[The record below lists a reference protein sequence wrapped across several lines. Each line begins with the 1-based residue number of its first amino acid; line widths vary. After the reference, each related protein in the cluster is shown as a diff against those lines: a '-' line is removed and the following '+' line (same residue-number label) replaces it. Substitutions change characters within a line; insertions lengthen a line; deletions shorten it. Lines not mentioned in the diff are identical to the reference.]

1 MTKTDMIRNN
11 IEQNNGYLFMSEIE
25 DLGISRTYILRYV
38 KDNEL
43 ERVAKGIYITGETWP
58 DILYIYCIRN
68 PQIIYSGET
77 ALYLHSLIDREY
89 SDICVSVPSGYNG
102 SRLREKGVIV
112 HQERDGKY
120 GLGMTDCETQFG
132 NTVRLYDRERC
143 ICDLIKNRDSY
154 DIQMFQTA
162 LKEYMRRKDRDLN
175 KLIKYAEVLKMR
187 EEVMKYVEVMV

>member
-1 MTKTDMIRNN
+1 
-11 IEQNNGYLFMSEIE
+11 
-25 DLGISRTYILRYV
+25 
-38 KDNEL
+38 
-43 ERVAKGIYITGETWP
+43 
-58 DILYIYCIRN
+58 
-68 PQIIYSGET
+68 
-77 ALYLHSLIDREY
+77 
-89 SDICVSVPSGYNG
+89 
-102 SRLREKGVIV
+102 
-112 HQERDGKY
+112 
-120 GLGMTDCETQFG
+120 MTDCETQFG

>member
-1 MTKTDMIRNN
+1 MIRNN

-25 DLGISRTYILRYV
+25 DFGISRTYILRYV

-68 PQIIYSGET
+68 PKIIYSGET

-112 HQERDGKY
+112 HQERDGIY
-120 GLGMTDCETQFG
+120 GLGMTDCETRFG

>member
-1 MTKTDMIRNN
+1 MTKTDLIRNN

-25 DLGISRTYILRYV
+25 DFGISRTYILRYV

-143 ICDLIKNRDSY
+143 ICDLIKHRDSY

>member
-1 MTKTDMIRNN
+1 MTKTEMIRNN

-77 ALYLHSLIDREY
+77 APYLHSLIDREY

-112 HQERDGKY
+112 HQERDGIY